1 MSSAKKILERLSKNQ
16 LQVVNFLLTKDKA
29 SKNEIADALKMKLTS
44 LNNILYPMR
53 SEKIIVESIYGESNG
68 GRRPVLY
75 SIPEDKYLVIG
86 IDISIMYT
94 MVVLSDIKMNII
106 YQEKFMMNEYFTP
119 EKTIEEI
126 AEIILRIK
134 SIYDPDNTKI
144 LGIGLGTVG
153 PIDMENRILK
163 ENNNFYNNEWKNVRL
178 KEMLEEKI
186 NEEVTWNNGVNCA
199 VLLEYLYESSKGNK
213 NSSIGYFN
221 CGEGIRVGA
230 IASEKIICSM
240 NNEEESF
247 SKMVIID
254 SDKKVKTIKDYVTI
268 KAINSNYLKLTKD
281 DDIQGKDNLEIFK
294 EISKKALNQD
304 LIANKVLN
312 EAAEIMGIGIIN
324 FIRLLN
330 TDFIILG
337 GPLIENCP
345 LFYNTCVEF
354 VEKNITSKKI
364 KFRNLEQYGYS
375 VIALG
380 AANMVIQKL
389 LQNNFY

>member
-304 LIANKVLN
+304 
-312 EAAEIMGIGIIN
+312 
-324 FIRLLN
+324 
-330 TDFIILG
+330 
-337 GPLIENCP
+337 
-345 LFYNTCVEF
+345 
-354 VEKNITSKKI
+354 
-364 KFRNLEQYGYS
+364 
-375 VIALG
+375 
-380 AANMVIQKL
+380 
-389 LQNNFY
+389 

>member
-1 MSSAKKILERLSKNQ
+1 MSDAKKILERLSKNQ
-16 LQVVNFLLTKDKA
+16 LAILDFLLKNDKV

-94 MVVLSDIKMNII
+94 MIVLSDIKMNII
-106 YQEKFMMNEYFTP
+106 YQEKFMMNENYTP

-126 AEIILRIK
+126 AEIVLRIK
-134 SIYDPDNTKI
+134 SMYDPDDKKI

-153 PIDMENRILK
+153 PIDMENNILK
-163 ENNNFYNNEWKNVRL
+163 ENKNFYNSKWKNVKL

-186 NEEVTWNNGVNCA
+186 NEEVIWNNGVNCA
-199 VLLEYLYESSKGNK
+199 VLLEHLYGSDKNNK
-213 NSSIGYFN
+213 NSNIGYFN

-247 SKMVIID
+247 SKMVILD
-254 SDKKVKTIKDYVTI
+254 SDKKVRTINDYVTI
-268 KAINSNYLKLTKD
+268 KAINNNYLRLTKE
-281 DDIQGKDNLEIFK
+281 DIQGKDNLEIFK
-294 EISKKALNQD
+294 EISKKALNED
-304 LIANKVLN
+304 LIANKVIN
-312 EAAEIMGIGIIN
+312 EAAEIMGMGIIN

-330 TDFIILG
+330 TDLIILG

-345 LFYNTCVEF
+345 KFYDICVEF
-354 VEKNITSKKI
+354 IEKNITSKKI
-364 KFRNLEQYGYS
+364 KFRNLGRYGYS
-375 VIALG
+375 AIALG

>member
-16 LQVVNFLLTKDKA
+16 LEVLNFLLKNDKA
-29 SKNEIADALKMKLTS
+29 SKNEIADALNMKLTS

-94 MVVLSDIKMNII
+94 MIVLSDIKMNII
-106 YQEKFMMNEYFTP
+106 YQEKFMMNENYTP

-126 AEIILRIK
+126 AEIVLRIK
-134 SIYDPDNTKI
+134 SMYDPNDKKI

-153 PIDMENRILK
+153 PIDMENNILK
-163 ENNNFYNNEWKNVRL
+163 ENKNFYNSKWKNVKL

-186 NEEVTWNNGVNCA
+186 DEEVIWNNGVNCA
-199 VLLEYLYESSKGNK
+199 VLLEHLYGSDKNNK
-213 NSSIGYFN
+213 NSNIGYFN

-247 SKMVIID
+247 SKMVILD
-254 SDKKVKTIKDYVTI
+254 SDKKVRTINDYVTI
-268 KAINSNYLKLTKD
+268 KAINNNYLKLTKE
-281 DDIQGKDNLEIFK
+281 DIQGKDNLEIFR
-294 EISKKALNQD
+294 EISKKALNED
-304 LIANKVLN
+304 LIANKVIN
-312 EAAEIMGIGIIN
+312 EAAEIMGMGIIN

-330 TDFIILG
+330 TDLIILG

-345 LFYNTCVEF
+345 KFYDICVEF
-354 VEKNITSKKI
+354 IEKNITSKKI
-364 KFRNLEQYGYS
+364 KFRNLGRYGYS
-375 VIALG
+375 AIALG

>member
-1 MSSAKKILERLSKNQ
+1 MSDAKKILERLSKNQ
-16 LQVVNFLLTKDKA
+16 LAILDFLLKNDKV

-106 YQEKFMMNEYFTP
+106 YQEKFMMNENYTP

-126 AEIILRIK
+126 AEIVLRIK
-134 SIYDPDNTKI
+134 SMYDPDDKKI

-153 PIDMENRILK
+153 PIDMENNILK
-163 ENNNFYNNEWKNVRL
+163 ENKSFYNSKWKNVKL

-186 NEEVTWNNGVNCA
+186 NEEVIWNNGVNCA
-199 VLLEYLYESSKGNK
+199 VLLEHLYGSDKNNK
-213 NSSIGYFN
+213 NSNIGYFN

-247 SKMVIID
+247 SKMVILD
-254 SDKKVKTIKDYVTI
+254 SDKKVRTINDYVTI
-268 KAINSNYLKLTKD
+268 KAINNNYLELTKE
-281 DDIQGKDNLEIFK
+281 DIQGKDNLEIFK
-294 EISKKALNQD
+294 EISKKALNED
-304 LIANKVLN
+304 LIANKVIK
-312 EAAEIMGIGIIN
+312 EAAEIMGMGIIN

-330 TDFIILG
+330 TDLIILG

-345 LFYNTCVEF
+345 KFYDICVEF
-354 VEKNITSKKI
+354 IEKNITSKKI
-364 KFRNLEQYGYS
+364 KFRNLGQYGYS
-375 VIALG
+375 AIALG

>member
-1 MSSAKKILERLSKNQ
+1 MSDAKKILERLSKNQ
-16 LQVVNFLLTKDKA
+16 LSILNFLLKNDKV

-53 SEKIIVESIYGESNG
+53 SEKIIVKSIYGESNG

-106 YQEKFMMNEYFTP
+106 YQEKFMMNENYTP

-126 AEIILRIK
+126 AEIVLRIK
-134 SIYDPDNTKI
+134 SMYDPDDKKI

-153 PIDMENRILK
+153 PIDMENNILK
-163 ENNNFYNNEWKNVRL
+163 ENKSFYNSKWKNVKL

-186 NEEVTWNNGVNCA
+186 NEEVIWNNGVNCA
-199 VLLEYLYESSKGNK
+199 VLLEHLYGSDKNNK
-213 NSSIGYFN
+213 NSNIGYFN

-247 SKMVIID
+247 SKMVILD
-254 SDKKVKTIKDYVTI
+254 SDKKVRTINDYVTI
-268 KAINSNYLKLTKD
+268 KAINNNYLRLTKE
-281 DDIQGKDNLEIFK
+281 DIQGKDNLEIFK
-294 EISKKALNQD
+294 EISKKALNED
-304 LIANKVLN
+304 LIANKVIN
-312 EAAEIMGIGIIN
+312 EAAEIMGMGIIN

-330 TDFIILG
+330 TDLIILG

-345 LFYNTCVEF
+345 KFYDICVEF
-354 VEKNITSKKI
+354 IEKNITSKKI
-364 KFRNLEQYGYS
+364 KFRNLGQYGYS
-375 VIALG
+375 AIALG

>member
-16 LQVVNFLLTKDKA
+16 LSILNFLLKNDKV
-29 SKNEIADALKMKLTS
+29 SKNEISDALKMKLTS

-106 YQEKFMMNEYFTP
+106 YQEKFMMNENYTP

-126 AEIILRIK
+126 AEIVLRIK
-134 SIYDPDNTKI
+134 SMYDPDDKKI

-153 PIDMENRILK
+153 PIDMENNILK
-163 ENNNFYNNEWKNVRL
+163 ENKSFYNSKWKNVKL

-186 NEEVTWNNGVNCA
+186 NEEVIWNNGVNCA
-199 VLLEYLYESSKGNK
+199 VLLEHLYGSDKNNK
-213 NSSIGYFN
+213 NSNIGYFN

-247 SKMVIID
+247 SKMVILD
-254 SDKKVKTIKDYVTI
+254 SDKKVRTINDYVTI
-268 KAINSNYLKLTKD
+268 KAINNNYLRLTKE
-281 DDIQGKDNLEIFK
+281 DIQGKDNLEIFK
-294 EISKKALNQD
+294 EISKKALNED
-304 LIANKVLN
+304 LIANKVIN
-312 EAAEIMGIGIIN
+312 EAAEIMGMGIIN

-330 TDFIILG
+330 TDLIILG

-345 LFYNTCVEF
+345 KFYDICVEF
-354 VEKNITSKKI
+354 IEKNITSKKI
-364 KFRNLEQYGYS
+364 KFRNLGRYGYS
-375 VIALG
+375 AIALG

>member
-16 LQVVNFLLTKDKA
+16 LSILNFLLKNDKV

-94 MVVLSDIKMNII
+94 MIVLSDIKMNII
-106 YQEKFMMNEYFTP
+106 YQEKFMMNENYTP

-126 AEIILRIK
+126 AEIVLRIK
-134 SIYDPDNTKI
+134 SMYDPNDKKI

-153 PIDMENRILK
+153 PIDMENNILK
-163 ENNNFYNNEWKNVRL
+163 ENKNFYNSKWKNVKL

-186 NEEVTWNNGVNCA
+186 DEEVIWNNGVNCA
-199 VLLEYLYESSKGNK
+199 VLLEHLYGSDKNNK
-213 NSSIGYFN
+213 NSNIGYFN

-247 SKMVIID
+247 SKMVILD
-254 SDKKVKTIKDYVTI
+254 SDKKVRTINDYVTI
-268 KAINSNYLKLTKD
+268 KAINNNYLRLTKE
-281 DDIQGKDNLEIFK
+281 DIQGKDNLEIFK
-294 EISKKALNQD
+294 EISKKALNED
-304 LIANKVLN
+304 LIANKVIN
-312 EAAEIMGIGIIN
+312 EAAEIMGMGIIN

-330 TDFIILG
+330 TDLIILG

-345 LFYNTCVEF
+345 KFYDICVEF
-354 VEKNITSKKI
+354 IEKNITSKKI
-364 KFRNLEQYGYS
+364 KFRNLGRYGYS
-375 VIALG
+375 AIALG

>member
-1 MSSAKKILERLSKNQ
+1 MSDAKKILERLSKNQ
-16 LQVVNFLLTKDKA
+16 LAILDFLLKNDKV

-106 YQEKFMMNEYFTP
+106 YQEKFMMNENYTP

-126 AEIILRIK
+126 AEIVLRIK
-134 SIYDPDNTKI
+134 SMYDPDDKKI

-153 PIDMENRILK
+153 PIDMENNILK
-163 ENNNFYNNEWKNVRL
+163 ENKNFYNSKWKNVKL

-186 NEEVTWNNGVNCA
+186 NEEVIWNNGVNCA
-199 VLLEYLYESSKGNK
+199 VLLEHLYGSDKNNK
-213 NSSIGYFN
+213 NSNIGYFN

-247 SKMVIID
+247 SKMVILD
-254 SDKKVKTIKDYVTI
+254 SDKKVRTINDYVTI
-268 KAINSNYLKLTKD
+268 KAINNNYLRLTKE
-281 DDIQGKDNLEIFK
+281 DIQGKDNLEIFK
-294 EISKKALNQD
+294 EISKKALNED
-304 LIANKVLN
+304 LIANKVIN
-312 EAAEIMGIGIIN
+312 EAAEIMGMGIIN

-330 TDFIILG
+330 TDLIILG

-345 LFYNTCVEF
+345 KFYDICVEF
-354 VEKNITSKKI
+354 IEKNITSKKI
-364 KFRNLEQYGYS
+364 KFRNLGRYGYS
-375 VIALG
+375 AIALG

>member
-247 SKMVIID
+247 SKMVILD

-364 KFRNLEQYGYS
+364 KFRNLGQYGYS